1 MARKKKK
8 FSGPLAEPMRPMIEG
23 IIARVQNDPD
33 NSFDAKFKF
42 LLDHYGLAKGP
53 NQYLYLSMA
62 LAMEIVPAFQLE
74 KKRGAKTKWTD
85 DCKACLVVEIERSIE
100 QADRDQS
107 ITWAA
112 KELSKKEPWKS
123 LVQSNDSSEMLRQVY
138 SKSKNKEFAG
148 KMRLVFWLCK
158 YIDNLDMWNKVVVA
172 NVNILSPN

>member
-1 MARKKKK
+1 MTRKKKK
-8 FSGPLAEPMRPMIEG
+8 FSGPLAEPMPSLEG
-23 IIARVQNDPD
+23 LIGRIQYNRIY
-33 NSFDAKFKF
+33 STKFNI
-42 LLDHYGLAKGP
+42 LLDKYNIVEGP
-53 NQYLYLSMA
+53 NQYEQLSKA
-62 LAMEIVPAFQLE
+62 LILDIVPGFQQE

-85 DCKACLVVEIERSIE
+85 DCKACLVIEIERSIE

-112 KELSKKEPWKS
+112 KQLSKKEPWKS